1 MECLYCKAQMR
12 RGTAPFSIDRHGYH
26 VSWDAVP
33 AWVCD
38 QCGESL
44 FEAAEVDTI
53 QTALSSLDR
62 ETVALTNQSLRQPHN
77 NAVAA
82 DC

>member
-1 MECLYCKAQMR
+1 MEGLYCKAQMR
-12 RGTAPFSIDRHGYH
+12 QGTASFSVDRHGYH

-33 AWVCD
+33 AWICD

-53 QTALSSLDR
+53 QAALSSLDR
-62 ETVALTNQSLRQPHN
+62 ETVTLTNQFLHQPHN
-77 NAVAA
+77 NAVVI
-82 DC
+82 

>member
-1 MECLYCKAQMR
+1 MR
-12 RGTAPFSIDRHGYH
+12 RGTASFSIDRNGYH

-44 FEAAEVDTI
+44 FEAAEVDSI
-53 QTALSSLDR
+53 QTALASLDR

-77 NAVAA
+77 NAIAA